1 MFATRVL
8 RQAAAHAERTPL
20 IRFIGKRSVPGMSPI
35 FPLHMLRSKQK
46 FNLGFQPPRTQ
57 QITQHLPTFL
67 PTYQLR
73 TNTHTEHVDHT
84 PQPHPASPTGSL
96 PSSIG
101 GNSHTSFSS
110 YRDHA
115 QQHGPLRK
123 TIGVGAGIGTQSA
136 AHLGP
141 VDAPN
146 GVFFDRNQLPARFRR
161 APLTAAEIEAVE
173 TGGAALFG

>member
-1 MFATRVL
+1 MYATRVL

-20 IRFIGKRSVPGMSPI
+20 IRFIGKRSIPE
-35 FPLHMLRSKQK
+35 
-46 FNLGFQPPRTQ
+46 N
-57 QITQHLPTFL
+57 
-67 PTYQLR
+67 
-73 TNTHTEHVDHT
+73 VDHT
-84 PQPHPASPTGSL
+84 PQPHPASPSGAL
-96 PSSIG
+96 PSGFGSS

-123 TIGVGAGIGTQSA
+123 TIGAAGGIGAQPA

-141 VDAPN
+141 IEPPK
-146 GVFFDRNQLPARFRR
+146 GIYFDRNQLPERFRR
-161 APLTAAEIEAVE
+161 VPLTAAEIEAVE

>member
-20 IRFIGKRSVPGMSPI
+20 IRFIGKRSVP
-35 FPLHMLRSKQK
+35 
-46 FNLGFQPPRTQ
+46 
-57 QITQHLPTFL
+57 
-67 PTYQLR
+67 
-73 TNTHTEHVDHT
+73 EHVDHT